1 VHKLSIH
8 LQNESKLRRFEMTA
22 PFAWFDNIGTDRSR
36 TTEFLSKTV
45 DWASNDIG
53 PMTFLTKG
61 EAMPFA
67 ATCDAMPGISGWV
80 PYVEVDALPEAVARA
95 EANGAVIVAENLK
108 GPAGVATF
116 ITDPGGAPLALWK
129 RAAGM

>member
-1 VHKLSIH
+1 
-8 LQNESKLRRFEMTA
+8 MTA
-22 PFAWFDNIGTDRSR
+22 AFAWFDNLGSDRTK
-36 TTEFLSKTV
+36 TTNFLSKTFGWV
-45 DWASNDIG
+45 PNDIG

-61 EAMPFA
+61 EDMPFA
-67 ATCDAMPGISGWV
+67 ATCDAMDGISGWV
-80 PYVEVDALPEAVARA
+80 PYVEVDALPEAVANA
-95 EANGAVIVAENLK
+95 KANGAVIVAENLQ